1 DVIERYLQG
10 ERTPK
15 TADLIFLGVHLL
27 AEWRE
32 KAAYRPLV
40 RLLRSPEEVVEY
52 ALGDCITETS
62 HRVMAAVFDGD
73 PQPLYDLILDPAAD
87 EYVRSRMCEA
97 LAMTVLSGELP
108 RADVAQFLRAG
119 FTDLEPQQDC
129 VVWIGWQ
136 SAIALLGLEEL
147 TPLVKQA
154 YDCGFSDPGFQSFD
168 DFKTD
173 LQWAL
178 EHPDSPGRPFLG
190 KVDVWTDTISELSS
204 WPCFN

>member
-1 DVIERYLQG
+1 MDIDSIIEGLTNFDGFPKEAVRAASANPEAVVPRLLDVIERYLQG
-10 ERTPK
+10 ELTPK

-97 LAMTVLSGELP
+97 L
-108 RADVAQFLRAG
+108 
-119 FTDLEPQQDC
+119 
-129 VVWIGWQ
+129 
-136 SAIALLGLEEL
+136 
-147 TPLVKQA
+147 
-154 YDCGFSDPGFQSFD
+154 
-168 DFKTD
+168 
-173 LQWAL
+173 
-178 EHPDSPGRPFLG
+178 
-190 KVDVWTDTISELSS
+190 
-204 WPCFN
+204 